1 MNGVLLINK
10 PKGMTSHDVIY
21 KVRRRLGTKRVG
33 HTGTLD
39 PDVTGLLVVVVGQ
52 ATKLTEILQQREK
65 GYEATVTLGVST
77 ETEDASGEV
86 TRTSSVEHVTVDAID
101 QAVQSFYGNYEQM
114 VPLYSSV
121 KVNGWKLYEYARN
134 NLPVERPIKTVH
146 IHSIERTS
154 KVELNDELL
163 SFNIDVRCSKGTYIR
178 TLAVDIGKK
187 LDVDA
192 HMSSLVRTMSCGF
205 NIDDAVTLEEMSAD
219 DIIPIGSFLTDD
231 PIVDLSVHES
241 LLFKVVHGQKLSTEE
256 VQNIVPHGASRVLFK
271 NKDIPIGI
279 YKLQDDIYR
288 TFKMFNL

>member
-65 GYEATVTLGVST
+65 GYEARVTLGVST
-77 ETEDASGEV
+77 ETEDATGAV
-86 TRTSSVEHVTVDAID
+86 TSTSSVDHITVDAID
-101 QAVQSFYGNYEQM
+101 QAVQSFDGQYEQM

-154 KVELNDELL
+154 KVELNDEQL

-187 LDVDA
+187 LGVDA
-192 HMSSLVRTMSCGF
+192 HLSSLVRTMSCGF
-205 NIDDAVTLEEMSAD
+205 HIDDAVALEEMSAD
-219 DIIPIGSFLTDD
+219 DIIPIGTFLTDD
-231 PIVDLSVHES
+231 PIVDLSEHDA
-241 LLFKVVHGQKLSTEE
+241 LLFKVRNGQKVSLQE
-256 VQNIVPHGASRVLFK
+256 IRDMVPHDAPRVLFK
-271 NKDIPIGI
+271 NQGVPIGI
-279 YKLQDDIYR
+279 YQLQDEIYR